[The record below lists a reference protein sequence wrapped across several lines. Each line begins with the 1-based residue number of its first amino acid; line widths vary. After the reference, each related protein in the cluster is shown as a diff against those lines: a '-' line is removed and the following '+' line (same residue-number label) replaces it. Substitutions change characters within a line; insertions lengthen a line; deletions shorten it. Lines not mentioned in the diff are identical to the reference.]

1 MFIITLCTLV
11 AIYCVLGFRF
21 LPKRPKNASIQW
33 RAAPASPGSP
43 GPYRQAGERSEE
55 VPVPQK
61 LPPESQDMLE
71 FGAQFRHAL
80 EAICTIDSS
89 NAELIARMALGSRN
103 SDQAPMSQAPM
114 SQYLLLPY
122 KHALEAIVEIDRGSV
137 AGRIAIKAL
146 RG

>member
-61 LPPESQDMLE
+61 QLRAE
-71 FGAQFRHAL
+71 FEHVLLVALWIFIGWVVVDDWRH
-80 EAICTIDSS
+80 
-89 NAELIARMALGSRN
+89 
-103 SDQAPMSQAPM
+103 
-114 SQYLLLPY
+114 
-122 KHALEAIVEIDRGSV
+122 
-137 AGRIAIKAL
+137 GR
-146 RG
+146 